1 MCIEI
6 DQSGKIE
13 NTRVPTVLAFSNHT
27 AYAIFIPATAKRTCV
42 HFLRSRYRQPTSL
55 YFRIFAAGLFFLIK
69 ECVKQLDDV
78 LIDTEYQGKESLIK
92 ALLLSHLERHRLDSA
107 HLDIH
112 FGYVGKRSPAH
123 EVAIATFRG
132 QQLPDRVIGEEELLR
147 LLGK

>member
-1 MCIEI
+1 MHIQV

-27 AYAIFIPATAKRTCV
+27 AYTIFIPATVKRTCV
-42 HFLRSRYRQPTSL
+42 HFLRARYRQPTSL
-55 YFRIFAAGLFFLIK
+55 YFRIFAAGLFFLI
-69 ECVKQLDDV
+69 EEWVKQLDV
-78 LIDTEYQGKESLIK
+78 MLIDTEYQGKEGLIK
-92 ALLLSHLERHRLDSA
+92 ALLLSHLERYRLDTT
-107 HLDIH
+107 HLNIH

-132 QQLPDRVIGEEELLR
+132 QRPPDRVIGEAELLQ